1 MFGLLVHGSSF
12 ARNDKL
18 LSRPLTVVIYNVSIV
33 PCDIF
38 RVIALIYDIYRCF
51 IDKYVT

>member
-1 MFGLLVHGSSF
+1 MFGLLVHGSPF
-12 ARNDKL
+12 ARVDKL
-18 LSRPLTVVIYNVSIV
+18 VSRPLTVVIYNVSIV

-38 RVIALIYDIYRCF
+38 RVIALIYDIYGCF